1 MSNEKFQRF
10 SDRIFKCTPLLTRA
24 GWYAKLREGKCIGP
38 FFSKE
43 AAQLAL
49 FELFAIPP
57 EASEHLISET
67 AEAPPRYSP
76 DSRKS

>member
-1 MSNEKFQRF
+1 MSSDKFQRF
-10 SDRIFKCTPLLTRA
+10 SDRLFQVSPLLTKP

-38 FFSKE
+38 FASKK

-57 EASEHLISET
+57 EASESLLVET
-67 AEAPPRYSP
+67 AETPQHYSP
-76 DSRKS
+76 DSRRS